1 LKVKPHATVRAVGER
16 VSTGVRVGT
25 DDVDGVVDGDGVD
38 GTSEGALRTGVAV
51 GAGVAAALAVGSA
64 GEGEPAAGVSHDRA
78 AKATSVISARTG
90 GTLGRRA
97 SDVVSDGIPNAYG
110 QPSS

>member
-1 LKVKPHATVRAVGER
+1 MKVKPHATVRAVGES
-16 VSTGVRVGT
+16 VSSGVRVGI
-25 DDVDGVVDGDGVD
+25 DEADGVVDGDGAD

-51 GAGVAAALAVGSA
+51 GGGVAAALAVGSA
-64 GEGEPAAGVSHDRA
+64 GEGERTAVPHDKAAR
-78 AKATSVISARTG
+78 ATSVISARTG